1 MPDPS
6 RPETGHIHQPDIATR
21 EDRIQAKTTEIKEL
35 YDLLGP
41 IGRDRTIAEREAAL
55 EEDRA
60 ELEED
65 NAELEQKAALHG
77 KDGLTGLDDRY
88 RFDEG
93 LNREIQSA
101 IRTGQKVS
109 AFFADIN
116 NLKPVN
122 DQYGHIAG
130 DQVIKAVAD
139 VLSKRLRST
148 DCVYRYGGD
157 EFAVLLP
164 ETDKASAAEVALRLL
179 EGIKNLEVEIAEGQ
193 KINIDVALGVDT
205 FKPDQ
210 KKPQKKVPPNAVK
223 QYEKKLVDGADHA
236 MYESKRRGD
245 RKVVVAIDSEAEKFE
260 IGQFLT
266 QKGLSTADVVPV
278 NRGQLPKATSLPK
291 LPA

>member
-210 KKPQKKVPPNAVK
+210 KKPQKKVPQNAVK

-236 MYESKRRGD
+236 MYESKRRGY